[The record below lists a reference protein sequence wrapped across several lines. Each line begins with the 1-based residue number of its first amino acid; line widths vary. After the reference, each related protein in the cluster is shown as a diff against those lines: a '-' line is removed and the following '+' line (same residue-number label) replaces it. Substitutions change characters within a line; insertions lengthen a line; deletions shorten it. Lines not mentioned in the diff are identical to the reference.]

1 MWGEGRGYFENLRKG
16 GGGEEKG
23 FLLSNSSKSYP
34 VPSFSSVKKEI
45 FFHNIERSLT
55 MKSVAI
61 HELIVDKWRQIFF
74 CGYFLYP
81 FKVLQRF

>member
-16 GGGEEKG
+16 GGGRREGVSTLK
-23 FLLSNSSKSYP
+23 FKQVLPRP
-34 VPSFSSVKKEI
+34 VFSSVRKEI